1 MALPKLD
8 VPTYEIE
15 LPVSKKKIKYRPFLV
30 KEQKNLLMAIESNES
45 TTIQQNVK
53 DILNNCTVT
62 EGIDIDSLPI
72 IDVEYYFVHLRA
84 KSVGEIVQTRYKC
97 NNNVNEH
104 DCGNIMEKDIN
115 LLELKVQI
123 DPTVNPEIQL
133 NSKISIKMKYPEFG
147 IVHDSLQFED
157 ITDITFNMI
166 ANSIEYIYDGE
177 QFYYGHEAQP
187 GEMLEF
193 VEGMNQ
199 EQFAKVE
206 EFFNKLPKLK
216 ETLDLTC
223 GKCGFQHKIDVE
235 GLESFFG

>member
-45 TTIQQNVK
+45 KTIQQSIK
-53 DILNNCTVT
+53 DILYNCTLT
-62 EGIDIDSLPI
+62 EGVDIEKLPI
-72 IDVEYYFVHLRA
+72 IDVEYYFINLRA
-84 KSVGEIVQTRYKC
+84 KSVGESVESRYRC
-97 NNNVNEH
+97 NNEVDGKE
-104 DCGNIMEKDIN
+104 CGNIMEKDVN

-123 DPTVNPEIQL
+123 DPSISPEIQL
-133 NSKISIKMKYPEFG
+133 TNKVSIKMKYPEFG
-147 IVHDSLQFED
+147 MVQDSLKYED

-206 EFFNKLPKLK
+206 EFFNSLPKLK
-216 ETLDLTC
+216 ETLDIKC
-223 GKCGFQHKIDVE
+223 SKCGFQHKIEVE